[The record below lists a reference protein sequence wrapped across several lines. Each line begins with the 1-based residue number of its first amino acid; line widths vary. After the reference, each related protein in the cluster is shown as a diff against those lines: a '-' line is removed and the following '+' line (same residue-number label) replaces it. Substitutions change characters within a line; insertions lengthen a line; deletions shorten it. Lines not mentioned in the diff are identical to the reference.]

1 MVSATILRQ
10 DSDTIPRVFP
20 MGMGLVFMAVRGR
33 ALALFV
39 TAGLGVIGPSA
50 LAQSLIQAPLPK
62 PLPLLPWGQIVPP
75 PEQSAEDEADEAQPA
90 QTAEADPMKGIDV
103 SKLDWSQVNVDAN
116 TFSGHPD
123 AKARSGKSA
132 TVSSEPDLNWS
143 NRNNA
148 NGSSG
153 VSVKQS
159 ISPFW
164 DTRIGAD
171 MTVTKQPTTMSELL
185 AEKAE
190 NGGGAPQNGGSA
202 WAAVTAPGAG
212 SIWDK
217 TAVEARIDPGS
228 DQSRIG
234 ATITK
239 AVPLIDEYNLS
250 LQNGYNITQ
259 QGVVPLPGAAAHA
272 NRSFDTVQ
280 SAKLSMGST
289 GTSLTAGQTLSTG
302 EDKWLRRVGA
312 EQKLLDNVTVSGM
325 IGETAQG
332 TTSKSIT
339 AGFKKSW

>member
-1 MVSATILRQ
+1 
-10 DSDTIPRVFP
+10 
-20 MGMGLVFMAVRGR
+20 MAVRGR

-39 TAGLGVIGPSA
+39 TAGLGLVGPSA
-50 LAQSLIQAPLPK
+50 LAQSLVQAPLPK
-62 PLPLLPWGQIVPP
+62 PLPLLPWGRIAPP
-75 PEQSAEDEADEAQPA
+75 PEESADDEADDAQPA
-90 QTAEADPMKGIDV
+90 QTAEADPMKDIDV

-116 TFSGHPD
+116 TFSDRPD

-132 TVSSEPDLNWS
+132 TSSSGPDLNWS

-190 NGGGAPQNGGSA
+190 NGGGVPQNGGSA

-228 DQSRIG
+228 DRSKIG

-250 LQNGYNITQ
+250 LQNGYNVTQ
-259 QGVVPLPGAAAHA
+259 QGVVPLPGAAPRT
-272 NRSFDTVQ
+272 NRSFDTEQ

-289 GTSLTAGQTLSTG
+289 GTSLIAGQTLSTG

-312 EQKLLDNVTVSGM
+312 EQKLLDNVTLSGM

>member
-1 MVSATILRQ
+1 MT
-10 DSDTIPRVFP
+10 
-20 MGMGLVFMAVRGR
+20 VRDR
-33 ALALFV
+33 ALALCLA
-39 TAGLGVIGPSA
+39 AGVGLVVPAASVSSA
-50 LAQSLIQAPLPK
+50 LAQSLLQPPPSK
-62 PLPLLPWGQIVPP
+62 PLPLTPWGQIVPP
-75 PEQSAEDEADEAQPA
+75 PEESADDEADAAPAA
-90 QTAEADPMKGIDV
+90 QTAEADPMKDVDV
-103 SKLDWSQVNVDAN
+103 SKLDWSLINIDAN
-116 TFSGHPD
+116 TFSDRPE
-123 AKARSGKSA
+123 AKARSGKAAA
-132 TVSSEPDLNWS
+132 TASGPDLNWS
-143 NRNNA
+143 NQNNA

-153 VSVKQS
+153 VTVKQS

-190 NGGGAPQNGGSA
+190 NGGSVPQNGGTA

-217 TAVEARIDPGS
+217 TAVEARVDPGS
-228 DQSRIG
+228 DQSKIG

-250 LQNGYNITQ
+250 LQNGYNVTQ
-259 QGVVPLPGAAAHA
+259 QGMVPLPGAAPRT
-272 NRSFDTVQ
+272 NRSFDTDQ

-289 GTSLTAGQTLSTG
+289 GTSLTAGQTLSSG
-302 EDKWLRRVGA
+302 EDKWLRHVGA
-312 EQKLLDNVTVSGM
+312 EQKLIDGVTVSGA

>member
-1 MVSATILRQ
+1 
-10 DSDTIPRVFP
+10 
-20 MGMGLVFMAVRGR
+20 MGVGFMAVRGR

-39 TAGLGVIGPSA
+39 TAGMGIVASSA
-50 LAQSLIQAPLPK
+50 FAQSLIQAPPPK
-62 PLPLLPWGQIVPP
+62 PLPLLPWGQIAPAA
-75 PEQSAEDEADEAQPA
+75 EESQEDEADAAPPA
-90 QTAEADPMKGIDV
+90 QTAEADPMKEIDV
-103 SKLDWSQVNVDAN
+103 SKLDWSQIDVDAA
-116 TFSGHPD
+116 TFADRPD
-123 AKARSGKSA
+123 ARARSGRSSA
-132 TVSSEPDLNWS
+132 MANSEPDLNWS
-143 NRNNA
+143 NQNHA

-164 DTRIGAD
+164 DTRVGAD
-171 MTVTKQPTTMSELL
+171 MTVTTPPTTMSELL

-190 NGGGAPQNGGSA
+190 NGGGVPQNGGSA

-217 TAVEARIDPGS
+217 TALEARIDPGS

-239 AVPLIDEYNLS
+239 AVPLLDEYDLS
-250 LQNGYNITQ
+250 LQNGYNVTQ
-259 QGVVPLPGAAAHA
+259 QGVLPLPGAATHGS
-272 NRSFDTVQ
+272 RSFDTIQ

-289 GTSLTAGQTLSTG
+289 GTSLTAGRTLSTG
-302 EDKWLRRVGA
+302 EDKWLHRIGA
-312 EQKLLDNVTVSGM
+312 EQKLLDHVTVSGM